1 MKVFLAVAAALVSS
15 SIAAPATDKSVAV
28 RESHL
33 LDAGAQKGTFNA
45 LSVELEGLFRK
56 PSGQKATT
64 NVKRSKSSKKKAL
77 TKTYMISRKKG
88 SRKSHKKHPK
98 RLVKLK
104 LATTG
109 FKSGQDIIDDLDN
122 TLDQVTV
129 HTDKID
135 TILGQVEAGKLSEKQ
150 GTADTLKEITRIRSI
165 LSGPLSRLS
174 ATRNIK
180 DLSLTD
186 GQRQSIIQ
194 EIDELV
200 TELLRSIEVI
210 IRTLGTSSSMNS
222 SLNPMMNI
230 LTGFLSGLATADT
243 GLATKL
249 RDLVSFIIKD
259 QTVDS
264 DESGLSLLLS
274 GFENSLLRLHGTLKA
289 TGKSNKTFFLM

>member
-1 MKVFLAVAAALVSS
+1 MKVFLAVAAVLVSS

-33 LDAGAQKGTFNA
+33 FNAGAQKGTFNA
-45 LSVELEGLFRK
+45 LSVELEGLINK
-56 PSGQKATT
+56 PEGQKATT

-88 SRKSHKKHPK
+88 SPKPHKKHPK

-104 LATTG
+104 LFTTG
-109 FKSGQDIIDDLDN
+109 FTSGPDIINDLDS

-129 HTDKID
+129 HTDNID

-150 GTADTLKEITRIRSI
+150 GTTDTLKEITGIRSI
-165 LSGPLSRLS
+165 LSGLLSRLS
-174 ATRNIK
+174 ATRNTK
-180 DLSLTD
+180 ALSLTD
-186 GQRQSIIQ
+186 GQRQTIIE
-194 EIDELV
+194 EIDQLV
-200 TELLRSIEVI
+200 TELLRSIEAI
-210 IRTLGTSSSMNS
+210 IRTLGTSYNMNT

-230 LTGFLSGLATADT
+230 LTGFLGGLATADT
-243 GLATKL
+243 GLAIKL
-249 RDLVSFIIKD
+249 RELVSLIIKD

-264 DESGLSLLLS
+264 DKSGLSLLLS

-289 TGKSNKTFFLM
+289 TGKSN